1 MTSDKNL
8 EYNDFFSNSEMDG
21 LQSNDGIIVLGA
33 TTQKGYLDQALLRPG
48 RFDTKVKVILP
59 DIRGRRDILE
69 LFLSKVKYVSSIDID
84 KIAKMT
90 NGFSGA
96 ELQILINKA
105 AIRAAQ
111 LNKEHV
117 TMAEVEYAKSR
128 VRDEEDIRKEE
139 MLKNMQRSHQKKEI
153 VPEDI
158 QVRFDDVK
166 GCDKAKQELQDI
178 AELLMN
184 PEKISALGG
193 SLPKGVLLSGKS
205 IAWIK
210 IGKSAF

>member
-1 MTSDKNL
+1 M
-8 EYNDFFSNSEMDG
+8 
-21 LQSNDGIIVLGA
+21 
-33 TTQKGYLDQALLRPG
+33 LRPG

-59 DIRGRRDILE
+59 DIGGRKDILE

-166 GCDKAKQELQDI
+166 GCDEAKKELQDI
-178 AELLMN
+178 VEFLMN

-193 SLPKGVLLSGKS
+193 RLPKGVLLSGNS

-210 IGKSAF
+210 IGKSAL